1 MLEHLLDFEPPIE
14 SPDRVVPVA
23 QVSAPELVA
32 AQQGTVDWLASLGAP
47 TEDST
52 DAQLAASLAQQ
63 AFTAVTTST
72 PTPDQHAA
80 LLQLKTPPAV
90 RHLVGMLTAYDWAF
104 VEQARELRGYAVSQ
118 ILEETKNPDPRIRLR
133 ALEMLG
139 RVTEVAL
146 FTDRVEVKKTS
157 VNDAELDAKIKEKL
171 SRFMAVTDVSDVSDA
186 SVVLDVSDVSAEAD
200 AS

>member
-1 MLEHLLDFEPPIE
+1 
-14 SPDRVVPVA
+14 VPVA

-52 DAQLAASLAQQ
+52 DAQLAAALAQQ

-171 SRFMAVTDVSDVSDA
+171 SRFMSVTDVSDVSD
-186 SVVLDVSDVSAEAD
+186 VVAVGDVSAEAD